1 MSFFSLPWIRSSLTN
16 RNDNS
21 PELTS
26 PTRPAVWQPQQVEQR
41 DELASEDF
49 VHLSVRREPN
59 TPEGLRGRPSASM
72 LRQEL
77 GVQLES
83 RDQHQVLPRTTSAVA
98 SASTRPFLVEK
109 KAASNNS
116 VLPPVPSSSWSL
128 PKQTGNEQILYSPA
142 ISTNGFYSK
151 LSTSDHGVAVSP
163 ALIPGK
169 AKTAVGALVAKQ
181 HNKTCGAQNYP
192 PLLAAASSASTGGY
206 EGDADGSAV
215 PHAQSNEDWAYKTH
229 HEADNPNKTVY
240 EDDQPYYQLEK
251 DPIQQSR
258 TPPRNGKLKHY
269 FSPVTLNS
277 SFAEASP
284 SSVAKRAL
292 DSSLHVASA
301 TSLMGHRYLEC
312 SNQWRSHQEDDDYD
326 YYDDGVNASMSS
338 RMHLMHSN
346 KYNEG
351 SEKARYDF
359 GPVYDTSIISSNHVT
374 EVVLAHPSDQTH
386 ISAMSLSVPDTNH
399 FSQGDNFLNNDDGTD
414 ESLVSQKVKNQRRS
428 REDLVAAAVER
439 LQDDINL
446 VIHVEDVGRAVTQEM
461 GEWFVKT
468 DVEREGILTG
478 FSVANRRILSN
489 KLTAILEE
497 MRGVA
502 RPDDFLALSPSEIPI
517 YSETHTDLY
526 QALHFC
532 HSLVLMAI
540 PSSEQQK
547 NTFLQDPKMQGRWK
561 IDASIRRAMN
571 LESTQGTPDA
581 PRRVGGDTSVFTLPS
596 ESADTPMT
604 SNLSVSTVHKDWP
617 SKKKLQAESE
627 QIQRTIE
634 LVSTLLEKLSRAC
647 RLWLDSPTT
656 TELAVKITREIKQS
670 YLQLVGISHDD
681 LCAMVHA
688 FDLEQE
694 KMTAL
699 PSIAQLVSADEGDVL
714 DDEEEEEH
722 HAIVPF
728 SYNQGDSFS
737 AAQGLDMESSK
748 SVGYRMEELDDLRR
762 QMGSTDYCEN
772 EEVRD
777 GPPDE

>member
-1 MSFFSLPWIRSSLTN
+1 
-16 RNDNS
+16 
-21 PELTS
+21 
-26 PTRPAVWQPQQVEQR
+26 
-41 DELASEDF
+41 
-49 VHLSVRREPN
+49 
-59 TPEGLRGRPSASM
+59 
-72 LRQEL
+72 
-77 GVQLES
+77 
-83 RDQHQVLPRTTSAVA
+83 
-98 SASTRPFLVEK
+98 
-109 KAASNNS
+109 
-116 VLPPVPSSSWSL
+116 
-128 PKQTGNEQILYSPA
+128 
-142 ISTNGFYSK
+142 
-151 LSTSDHGVAVSP
+151 
-163 ALIPGK
+163 
-169 AKTAVGALVAKQ
+169 
-181 HNKTCGAQNYP
+181 
-192 PLLAAASSASTGGY
+192 
-206 EGDADGSAV
+206 
-215 PHAQSNEDWAYKTH
+215 
-229 HEADNPNKTVY
+229 
-240 EDDQPYYQLEK
+240 
-251 DPIQQSR
+251 
-258 TPPRNGKLKHY
+258 
-269 FSPVTLNS
+269 
-277 SFAEASP
+277 
-284 SSVAKRAL
+284 
-292 DSSLHVASA
+292 
-301 TSLMGHRYLEC
+301 
-312 SNQWRSHQEDDDYD
+312 
-326 YYDDGVNASMSS
+326 
-338 RMHLMHSN
+338 
-346 KYNEG
+346 
-351 SEKARYDF
+351 
-359 GPVYDTSIISSNHVT
+359 
-374 EVVLAHPSDQTH
+374 
-386 ISAMSLSVPDTNH
+386 
-399 FSQGDNFLNNDDGTD
+399 
-414 ESLVSQKVKNQRRS
+414 
-428 REDLVAAAVER
+428 
-439 LQDDINL
+439 
-446 VIHVEDVGRAVTQEM
+446 
-461 GEWFVKT
+461 
-468 DVEREGILTG
+468 
-478 FSVANRRILSN
+478 
-489 KLTAILEE
+489 
-497 MRGVA
+497 
-502 RPDDFLALSPSEIPI
+502 
-517 YSETHTDLY
+517 
-526 QALHFC
+526 
-532 HSLVLMAI
+532 MAI